1 MYRFVVLLNLI
12 AAVLLVG
19 CRDEKIASYRVPAE
33 KPEPLPPILTGAI
46 DSSAAST
53 AGASSSK
60 MASTAV
66 PTANGESLSW
76 TAPETWKPKP
86 ASAMRKGSYA
96 VLGDG
101 GAEADMSITAF
112 PGDVGGELANL
123 NRWRNQLELPPLN
136 ENEMAE
142 VVTRLDQNDLHFAVA
157 EFVNH
162 KGAKPTR
169 IVGAL
174 VPYAGATWFFKLMG
188 PEALVA
194 REKPTFFAFLQS
206 VKPAAPANK

>member
-1 MYRFVVLLNLI
+1 MYRFVVLLNVI
-12 AAVLLVG
+12 GAVLLAG

-33 KPEPLPPILTGAI
+33 KPEPLPPILTGAM
-46 DSSAAST
+46 S
-53 AGASSSK
+53 AGASSAAGANSSN
-60 MASTAV
+60 MASTTV
-66 PTANGESLSW
+66 PTADGESLTW
-76 TAPETWKPKP
+76 TAPENWKAKP

-96 VLGDG
+96 VVGEG

-123 NRWRNQLELPPLN
+123 NRWRSQLELPPLN
-136 ENEMAE
+136 ENKMAE

-162 KGAKPTR
+162 QGAKPTR

-206 VKPAAPANK
+206 VKPANPTSK

>member
-12 AAVLLVG
+12 AAVLLAG
-19 CRDEKIASYRVPAE
+19 CREEKIASYRVPAE
-33 KPEPLPPILTGAI
+33 KPEPLPPILTGAV
-46 DSSAAST
+46 DASAAS
-53 AGASSSK
+53 AGGGSSS

-66 PTANGESLSW
+66 PTATGESLTW

-96 VLGDG
+96 VVGDG
-101 GAEADMSITAF
+101 GVEADMSITAF

-123 NRWRNQLELPPLN
+123 NRWRNQLDLPPLS
-136 ENEMAE
+136 ETEMAD

-194 REKPTFFAFLQS
+194 REKPAFFAFLHS
-206 VKPAAPANK
+206 VKPAEPANK